1 MESVYT
7 FAVSLAAPIY
17 VQPLTTEE
25 VNMRKALTALVM
37 AGALASTLTTTA
49 ASAAPAG
56 KVVKAQ
62 SNSDYQGTGS
72 QGKGNGADN
81 GVGLGGTPPGSP
93 H

>member
-7 FAVSLAAPIY
+7 FAVSLAVPIY
-17 VQPLTTEE
+17 VRSSTTEE

-56 KVVKAQ
+56 IAVNAQ
-62 SNSDYQGTGS
+62 SDNDYQGTGS
-72 QGKGNGADN
+72 QGKGKGADY